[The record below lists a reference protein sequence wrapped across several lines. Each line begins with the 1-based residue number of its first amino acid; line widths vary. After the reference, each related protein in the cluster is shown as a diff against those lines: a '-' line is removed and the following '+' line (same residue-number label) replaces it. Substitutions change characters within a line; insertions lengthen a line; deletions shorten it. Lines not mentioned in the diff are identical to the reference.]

1 MSIGG
6 IGGIDSSRIEAMMA
20 QLKAAATKPAAP
32 NMTPGALGGIG
43 NLGKLGDLGKAAD
56 VGASEG
62 ASKVSFS
69 DALKNS
75 LQQVSNSQKH
85 AEELGQRFAMGDDSV
100 SLSDTMI
107 AMQKSSIAFQAT
119 VQVRNKLV
127 SAYHEIMNMQV

>member
-1 MSIGG
+1 MN
-6 IGGIDSSRIEAMMA
+6 IGGIDSNRIDAMMA

-32 NMTPGALGGIG
+32 SPGAGGLGGLGGLGGIG
-43 NLGKLGDLGKAAD
+43 NVAPLN
-56 VGASEG
+56 EG
-62 ASKVSFS
+62 PSKVSFS

-75 LQQVSNSQKH
+75 LEQVSNSQKT
-85 AEELGQRFAMGDDSV
+85 AEDLGNRFAMGDDSV

-107 AMQKSSIAFQAT
+107 AMQKSNISFQAT